1 MALAMISWG
10 IAWTNAK
17 IVNDYF
23 SYSNLVFMRYFS
35 SFIVFIP
42 ILLFRDKR
50 FQKPSLNTFI
60 NILSISI
67 LYYLYNIFFF
77 MGTDVGA
84 AGKGGVF
91 VTTTNPIITL
101 IIISLINKSINR
113 TQIFGITLGA
123 LGGFIILDFFTL
135 GLSSLILSE
144 NLYFLICSV
153 TWGTITVVMTYGQ
166 KDYDSLSY
174 IFLCYAIT
182 SFIALFFTDFT
193 QIITVSNY
201 SYQFLINF
209 FFVSIGAMCFG
220 TSVFMYAGPRL
231 GAVQTS
237 VFIFT
242 VPFIAI
248 STANVIL
255 GEPITF
261 NLIIGGLLAIMSVY
275 IVNFKS

>member
-1 MALAMISWG
+1 MAFAMISWG

-17 IVNDYF
+17 IINEYF

-35 SFIVFIP
+35 SLIFFIP
-42 ILLFRDKR
+42 VLLFRSKKL
-50 FQKPSLNTFI
+50 QKPTYKKL
-60 NILSISI
+60 LSIVCISG
-67 LYYLYNIFFF
+67 LYYLYNIYFF
-77 MGTDVGA
+77 MGTDIGS

-91 VTTTNPIITL
+91 VTTTNPIITF

-113 TQIFGITLGA
+113 TQVLGITLGA

-135 GLSSLILSE
+135 GFNAIFINE
-144 NLYFLICSV
+144 NLYFLVCSV
-153 TWGTITVVMTYGQ
+153 TWGIITVVMTYGQ

-174 IFLCYAIT
+174 IFLCYLIT
-182 SFIALFFTDFT
+182 SIIAVFFTDFN
-193 QIITVSNY
+193 QILTISNY
-201 SYQFLINF
+201 SGTFLINF

-248 STANVIL
+248 STANIIL
-255 GEPITF
+255 GEPITL
-261 NLIIGGLLAIMSVY
+261 NLILGGLLAILSVY
-275 IVNFKS
+275 LVNFKS

>member
-1 MALAMISWG
+1 MSLAMISWG
-10 IAWTNAK
+10 VAWTNAK

-23 SYSNLVFMRYFS
+23 SYSNLVFMRYLS
-35 SFIVFIP
+35 SFIFFIP
-42 ILLFRDKR
+42 ILLIRNKK
-50 FQKPSLNTFI
+50 FQMPSSKTLL

-77 MGTDVGA
+77 MGTDVGT

-113 TQIFGITLGA
+113 TQILGIALGA

-135 GLSSLILSE
+135 GFSSLIISE
-144 NLYFLICSV
+144 NLYFLVCSV
-153 TWGTITVVMTYGQ
+153 TWGTVTVVMTYGQ

-174 IFLCYAIT
+174 IFLCYLIT
-182 SFIALFFTDFT
+182 SFIALFFIDIS
-193 QIITVSNY
+193 QITTASNY
-201 SYQFLINF
+201 SWHFLINF

-237 VFIFT
+237 AFIFT

-248 STANVIL
+248 STASVIL
-255 GEPITF
+255 GEPITL
-261 NLIIGGLLAIMSVY
+261 NLILGGLLAIISVY